1 MRKMILQMQMSVDGY
16 LGRKGEG
23 PEWQMW
29 DWGKDCTWDPKLIQV
44 FIDLFEDVDCILLG
58 RNIIEGG
65 YLDHWTEMAKLYPAQ
80 PEFAFAKRI
89 LAVRKIVISNT
100 LTESRWPRTEIAKLP
115 LAEEV
120 SRLKAETGKNIIAFG
135 GVGLAASLIESD
147 VIDEFQFYVNPVA
160 LGDGLT
166 IFNETDVD
174 TKLRLL
180 GAQGYDCGIVVNRYT
195 QSTRGSPNR
204 ATPAS

>member
-23 PEWQMW
+23 PGWKVW
-29 DWGKDCTWDPKLIQV
+29 DWGKDCTWDERLIQE
-44 FIDLFEDVDCILLG
+44 FNLFFEDVDCILLG

-80 PEFAFAKRI
+80 PEFAFAQRI
-89 LAVRKIVISNT
+89 LDVQKVVLSHT
-100 LTESRWPRTEIAKLP
+100 LKRSKWPKTEIAKLP

-120 SRLKAETGKNIIAFG
+120 SRLKTVTGGNIVAFG
-135 GVGLAASLIESD
+135 GVGLASSLIESD
-147 VIDEFQFYVNPVA
+147 VVDEFQFYVNPVA

-166 IFNETDVD
+166 IFKETNVD
-174 TKLRLL
+174 TKIKLL
-180 GAQGYDCGIVVNRYT
+180 GADSYDCGIVVNRYEPIKGEL
-195 QSTRGSPNR
+195 S
-204 ATPAS
+204 